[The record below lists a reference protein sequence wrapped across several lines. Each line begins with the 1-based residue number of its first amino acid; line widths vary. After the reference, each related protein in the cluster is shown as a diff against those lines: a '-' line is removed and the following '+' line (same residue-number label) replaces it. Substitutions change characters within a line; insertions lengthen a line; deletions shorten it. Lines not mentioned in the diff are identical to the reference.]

1 MYALSG
7 WEVYTSS
14 GPILVAINPC
24 RNVPGLYGEGTM
36 GMYWRRGEGVA
47 NGAASPGGGDADG
60 SAAPPPHVFGVA
72 DSTYRGMMRGLDFSR
87 SSLEEEKR
95 EEPRG
100 VANQSVLVS
109 GESGAGK
116 TMTTKFIMQYLA
128 ALSAKVDSGHVAGRE
143 TSSIE
148 QWDAA
153 AQRDH
158 RRVRECEEAK
168 EQQLVPLR
176 EVHRAALLRPGEAK

>member
-1 MYALSG
+1 
-7 WEVYTSS
+7 
-14 GPILVAINPC
+14 
-24 RNVPGLYGEGTM
+24 M
-36 GMYWRRGEGVA
+36 GMYWRRGEGLA

-116 TMTTKFIMQYLA
+116 TVTTKFIMQYLA

-148 QWDAA
+148 QRVLQSNAILDAFGNA
-153 AQRDH
+153 
-158 RRVRECEEAK
+158 RR
-168 EQQLVPLR
+168 LR
-176 EVHRAALLRPGEAK
+176 NDNSSRFGKFIELRFSNGGG